1 MLFEWCVGM
10 YFPCISTVKSHVVPD
25 RVSALADL
33 ARVEQSLAQATA
45 MTACPYL
52 YAKNVRKHGSMQ
64 EPLSTACTVFPR
76 TLSPSVSCSA

>member
-1 MLFEWCVGM
+1 MDWTLLLIGVYPEAAFVLFEWCVGM

-52 YAKNVRKHGSMQ
+52 YA
-64 EPLSTACTVFPR
+64 
-76 TLSPSVSCSA
+76 